1 MSTNLIEEPKFEILP
16 PDVATASTEL
26 SCPAE
31 KVAALYA
38 PFEKPFQAAADLL
51 AEEEKATNA
60 ADARALRLRMV
71 KARTTITATKDESK
85 SDIKLAGN
93 IIDWFHNKGR
103 DRLAA
108 AEARLL
114 DIEKAEERAEAARIQ
129 SLQDERAE
137 TLASMGHDWVGM
149 NLGIL
154 SDDAWH
160 VYLKQ
165 AQDIHEMK
173 QIRAK
178 REAEE
183 AAAEMKRQEEERE
196 AARLETIR
204 LREEAEAAA
213 AALAAE
219 RAEQAKRDEAA
230 KAEREAA
237 EKAHREEVRK
247 ANEAAEIARQK
258 ANAEIVKQQA
268 AAKAEREKIEA
279 AAAEERRKAL
289 EAAAKE
295 TAKREKAEA
304 EAKALRDAEAKRIAD
319 AKAADAAQAKADAAA
334 AKKAAAAPDKQRLLE
349 FAIAV
354 RNLPVPPV
362 KSEVANEVRDDIT
375 AKLESFAKWI
385 EATVS
390 VL

>member
-1 MSTNLIEEPKFEILP
+1 MSTTIIKEPKFEILP

-31 KVAALYA
+31 KVAALYK

-183 AAAEMKRQEEERE
+183 AAAELAKREAQAE

-204 LREEAEAAA
+204 VQQEHKAMAEALEAERKEHAAAEEAARKKSEAIEAKA
-213 AALAAE
+213 K
-219 RAEQAKRDEAA
+219 AEQAKRD
-230 KAEREAA
+230 
-237 EKAHREEVRK
+237 
-247 ANEAAEIARQK
+247 
-258 ANAEIVKQQA
+258 A
-268 AAKAEREKIEA
+268 AAKAEREKLEA

-289 EAAAKE
+289 EAAAIE
-295 TAKREKAEA
+295 TKKREKVEA

-319 AKAADAAQAKADAAA
+319 AKAAEVAKAKADALA
-334 AKKAAAAPDKQRLLE
+334 AKKAAAAPDK
-349 FAIAV
+349 
-354 RNLPVPPV
+354 
-362 KSEVANEVRDDIT
+362 
-375 AKLESFAKWI
+375 AKLEIYVNHILGIPWPDLASNDISYKLEKIREGFVDAI
-385 EATVS
+385 ELLIAD
-390 VL
+390 L